1 MEKLKTIWEKI
12 IKRINIKELLLIF
25 LIAQPFL
32 DIYLKVVGE
41 RFDIF
46 GFSLTTLIRMVF
58 VICAL
63 MYILITRKEKKD
75 FLLISGYLM
84 VVGIYAIIHIYNGQG
99 FYNSFA
105 VGNSNGI
112 VKELLYVS
120 RLTLPI
126 LLLYCVYKEGVSI
139 KKITK
144 YISFTAIL
152 IASIIVITDIFKISF
167 VAYSLKYD
175 IVEDNIFSWFT
186 DGYENY
192 GYVALTA
199 KGWFYE
205 ANCIS
210 AILVFTFPILLY
222 NAMKTKKWYCY
233 IYIQIQIIAMLM
245 LGSRTATYGWLLMYV
260 GYMAFYLFFN
270 AIKKRKYDYRFIGYS
285 ILIIAISGVL
295 LNYSP
300 IKMRQ
305 IENEKYLAKYNET
318 IQRMEE
324 EKNNDEESVHNLI
337 HSVIYEN
344 DDPIKYIE
352 AANEGLIEVS
362 DKYSK
367 EEVDKLVLSNDLE
380 ALRNYVEKEY
390 IYNNYNDNFIAS
402 LYINEVYPY
411 SEDTEFWLDVLE
423 MPFEIKSDSRELE
436 KIIIKRLKEKNDNF
450 VMDTLFGL
458 NDSALKT
465 RGYVVES
472 DFYNHYYTIGILGII
487 IFFGPY
493 IFILFYCGIKI
504 LLDLKN
510 KFTMGNVM
518 YGLSLLAA
526 LGMAYLSGHLMDEYI
541 TSLIM
546 IYILASL
553 LLNVE
558 EQDKLE
564 EM

>member
-510 KFTMGNVM
+510 NFTMGNVM